1 MTQRRKRLLTV
12 EAILDAALVCIE
24 ESGQLTMTALA
35 NRLGTTASSIYHHL
49 DGRAAIVEA
58 LRERVLSAVEL
69 PSPQAG
75 AWDVHIKAWM
85 HSFRH
90 AMARHPNLIP
100 LMMEQTMTAGPA
112 LVGYDRIAGLLQA
125 AGVAPKDVIVWLSVV
140 ECYALGSAL
149 DLAAPD
155 EAWRVERDDLPTLSN
170 ALRLASRGRQ
180 RADEAFEL
188 GVDAL
193 LSGLRHHLED
203 NQ

>member
-1 MTQRRKRLLTV
+1 MAQRRQRLLTV
-12 EAILDAALVCIE
+12 EKILDAALVCVD

-35 NRLGTTASSIYHHL
+35 KRLGTTASSVYHHF

-58 LRERVLSAVEL
+58 LRERVLSTVGL
-69 PSPQAG
+69 PLQESG
-75 AWDVHIKAWM
+75 DWDGQIKVWM

-90 AMARHPNLIP
+90 AMAQHPTLIP
-100 LMMEQTMTAGPA
+100 LMMEQPITSGPA
-112 LVGYDRIAGLLQA
+112 LVGYDRIAGLLQT
-125 AGVAPKDVIVWLSVV
+125 AGVAPEDVIVWLSVL

-155 EAWRVERDDLPTLSN
+155 EAWRVERDDLPTLSSV
-170 ALRLASRGRQ
+170 LKLASRGRT

-193 LSGLRHHLED
+193 LIGLRVHLEKRE
-203 NQ
+203 

>member
-1 MTQRRKRLLTV
+1 VAQRRKRLLTV
-12 EAILDAALVCIE
+12 EAILDAALGCIDD
-24 ESGQLTMTALA
+24 SGQLTMTGLA
-35 NRLGTTASSIYHHL
+35 KSLGTTASSIYHHL

-58 LRERVLSAVEL
+58 LRERVLSVVEL
-69 PSPQAG
+69 PLLESS
-75 AWDVHIKAWM
+75 AWDVQVKAWM
-85 HSFRH
+85 HSFRD
-90 AMARHPNLIP
+90 AMAQHPNLIP
-100 LMMEQTMTAGPA
+100 LMMEQTVTAGPA
-112 LVGYDRIAGLLQA
+112 LVGYDRIAGLLQV

-170 ALRLASRGRQ
+170 VLRLASRGRQ

-193 LSGLRHHLED
+193 LFGLRSHLED
-203 NQ
+203 NG